1 MIYYLSLFITLI
13 ITLSAQ
19 GYINS
24 TDKKTKKIE
33 SSSNMSGYA
42 TARKILDS
50 NGLNNVQVMEVS
62 GTLTDHYD
70 PKTKTVRLSTDIYKN
85 SSLASIAVAAHECG
99 HALQDKNNYL
109 FLRIRSTIVPLVNL
123 VSRIGYIIIVISL
136 FASLTKLLWIGIMA
150 ELVIL
155 LFQVITL
162 PVEFNASDRALKQIE
177 ELNVVTR
184 DEKKNCRKMLNAA
197 ALTYVANVAV
207 GIIEILRLI
216 SYTRRN

>member
-24 TDKKTKKIE
+24 TYKKTKKIE

-50 NGLNNVQVMEVS
+50 NGLKNVQVMEVS

-109 FLRIRSTIVPLVNL
+109 FLRIRSMIVPLVNL

-162 PVEFNASDRALKQIE
+162 PVEFNASDRALKKIE
-177 ELNVVTR
+177 ELNIVTR

-207 GIIEILRLI
+207 GIVEILRLI

>member
-24 TDKKTKKIE
+24 TYKKTKKIE

-50 NGLNNVQVMEVS
+50 NGLKNVQVMEVS

>member
-24 TDKKTKKIE
+24 TYKKTKKIE

-50 NGLNNVQVMEVS
+50 NGLKNVQVMEVS

-109 FLRIRSTIVPLVNL
+109 FLRIRSMIVPLVNL

-177 ELNVVTR
+177 ELNIVTR